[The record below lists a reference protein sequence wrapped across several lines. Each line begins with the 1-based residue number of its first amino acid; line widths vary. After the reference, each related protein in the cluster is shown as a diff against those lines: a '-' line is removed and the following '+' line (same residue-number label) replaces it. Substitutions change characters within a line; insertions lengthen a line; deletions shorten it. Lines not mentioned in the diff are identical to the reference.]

1 MERKI
6 SFANLQEVVKSA
18 YELNKSEKG
27 GTIDPRVA
35 SEAKAGSFG
44 ISVVLTDGR
53 SVDKGDADALF
64 ALGKIARIPLAVVL
78 KAQQAAAA
86 KDGQG
91 AHCGCGCDK
100 GGACSCAGHEKKE
113 KLPLGRCGIRA
124 ISAIVPQGDPEG
136 KYGVISDMLVALA
149 NSEPAFSDNLYKLY
163 QEEVASMDIVNA
175 YKNSELKLADD
186 VAQCIDMYT
195 RLMSTEL
202 SARQLAT
209 VGATIAADGRNP
221 YSGEYAFDGSIA
233 ADVVALLAT
242 RGKHFAR
249 HWLRKTGL
257 PGIHSFAGAIIAIL
271 PGFGAIVAYSPEL
284 NDCGVSIK
292 AANAIEYIATQLQ
305 LNVFASARVT
315 VE

>member
-78 KAQQAAAA
+78 KTQQAAAA

-136 KYGVISDMLVALA
+136 KYGVISNMLVALA
-149 NSEPAFSDNLYKLY
+149 NSEPAFSDKLYKLY
-163 QEEVASMDIVNA
+163 QEEVASMDIENA
-175 YKNSELKLADD
+175 YRTGSASTSTHASCRPNYRPASLPPQVPPSPPTAATHTRANMPSTAPSPPTSWHSWQPGANTSHATGCVKPACQAYT
-186 VAQCIDMYT
+186 AQP
-195 RLMSTEL
+195 
-202 SARQLAT
+202 
-209 VGATIAADGRNP
+209 VP
-221 YSGEYAFDGSIA
+221 
-233 ADVVALLAT
+233 
-242 RGKHFAR
+242 
-249 HWLRKTGL
+249 
-257 PGIHSFAGAIIAIL
+257 
-271 PGFGAIVAYSPEL
+271 
-284 NDCGVSIK
+284 
-292 AANAIEYIATQLQ
+292 
-305 LNVFASARVT
+305 
-315 VE
+315 

>member
-6 SFANLQEVVKSA
+6 SFENLQEVVKSA

-35 SEAKAGSFG
+35 SDEKAGQFG

-53 SVDKGDADALF
+53 SVDKGDTDALF

-78 KAQQAAAA
+78 KTQQAAAA
-86 KDGQG
+86 KDG
-91 AHCGCGCDK
+91 AACTCGCDK
-100 GGACSCAGHEKKE
+100 GNACSCENHEKKT
-113 KLPLGRCGIRA
+113 KLPLGRCGLKA
-124 ISAIVPQGDPEG
+124 ISAIIPQGDPEG

-149 NSEPAFSDNLYKLY
+149 NGEPAFSDDLYKLY
-163 QEEVASMDIVNA
+163 QEEVAAMDMVNT
-175 YKNSELKLADD
+175 YKESDFKLADD
-186 VAQCIDMYT
+186 VAQCIDMYI

-202 SARQLAT
+202 TARQLAT

-221 YSGEYAFDGSIA
+221 QSGEYAFDGAIA
-233 ADVVALLAT
+233 ADVVAMLAT

-292 AANAIEYIATQLQ
+292 AANAIEYIAKQLQ
-305 LNVFASARVT
+305 LNVFASARVK